1 MIKGTKINIPEN
13 KLRELYLK
21 EDQTQ
26 DEIAEH
32 FGVSS
37 RTIFSRLKKFNISKN
52 MKIEGLEED
61 KLRELF
67 EDNGLTQKEIAKKFN
82 VSRTTIVRRM
92 KEYGIETDFKNRN
105 VNENYFEEIEN
116 KSKAYWLG
124 LITGDGGIHKG
135 GVRIKL
141 NKGDKHLLYDFKE
154 DIESTHKIT
163 DLDTDNCKQ
172 VNITR
177 KKIAEDLKEL
187 GLPENKTYKNISIP
201 DVPKKYM
208 SHYIRGLFD
217 ADGSVY
223 KRKRYNG
230 GSFQI
235 TGTEKLINEV
245 NDIISN
251 LIGHSNKVVRDGNS
265 YELVY
270 GAKDDLEKIY
280 SYFYNNADRWMKRK
294 RTKFEKIVKTN

>member
-1 MIKGTKINIPEN
+1 MVQGTKVNISEN

-21 EDQTQ
+21 EDLTQ
-26 DEIAEH
+26 DKVAEH

-52 MKIEGLEED
+52 KKIVSED
-61 KLRELF
+61 RLRNMYLN
-67 EDNGLTQKEIAKKFN
+67 NGMTQKEIANQFN
-82 VSRTTIVRRM
+82 VARTCITRLMAKYNIDTRYRSV
-92 KEYGIETDFKNRN
+92 DVN
-105 VNENYFEEIEN
+105 VKYFENIN
-116 KSKAYWLG
+116 KSEKAYWLG
-124 LITGDGGIHKG
+124 FITGDGCIHKG

-141 NKGDKHLLYDFKE
+141 NKDDISHIKRFKK
-154 DIESTHKIT
+154 DIESGHKIT
-163 DLDTDNCKQ
+163 DVNSENCKQ
-172 VNITR
+172 INITR
-177 KKIAEDLKEL
+177 VEIADDLKEL

-223 KRKRYNG
+223 KSKAYNG
-230 GSFQI
+230 GSFVI
-235 TGTEKLINEV
+235 TGTEKIINEV

-251 LIGHSNKVVRDGNS
+251 LIGHSNKVGRDSNS
-265 YELVY
+265 YELRY

-294 RTKFEKIVKTN
+294 RTKFKEIIK